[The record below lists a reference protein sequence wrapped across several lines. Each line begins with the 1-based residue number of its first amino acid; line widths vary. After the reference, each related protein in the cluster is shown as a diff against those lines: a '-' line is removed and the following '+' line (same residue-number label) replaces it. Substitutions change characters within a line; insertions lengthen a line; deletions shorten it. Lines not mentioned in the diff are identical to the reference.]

1 MQDLRVIGV
10 DDGALLL
17 SSDDGDRFRVAIDEV
32 LHSTLRRSA
41 APPSTGPK
49 LAPRDIQAQIRS
61 GLTADEVA
69 AVTGASVEYI
79 QKFEGPVLAERQFII
94 ESALN
99 VPVHTALEDTIGQGS
114 TFGAVIRARLQDLGA
129 TGERW
134 ASWKEIDAGWVV
146 KLEFI
151 ASDIEHDARWQY
163 EPKKA
168 ALAPT
173 NSEAKTLSQQGELPG
188 GLIPR
193 LRAVGGEER
202 AQDASRFDSGAFDVS
217 WRGSESRGS
226 DSRRDTAP
234 QPESKPF
241 SRAQESS
248 PEAASA
254 AIKRA
259 PVEARPSNETAD
271 LLEALR
277 RRRGEREAA
286 TWSEIE
292 PTSDDLAVGKPAG
305 GGIRLVDVPLVEFD
319 DAREPSVDPAAPAP
333 APSAPPAR
341 GSGKK
346 GRAAMPSWDEIVFG
360 ARSDDDPA

>member
-1 MQDLRVIGV
+1 M
-10 DDGALLL
+10 
-17 SSDDGDRFRVAIDEV
+17 
-32 LHSTLRRSA
+32 
-41 APPSTGPK
+41 
-49 LAPRDIQAQIRS
+49 
-61 GLTADEVA
+61 
-69 AVTGASVEYI
+69 
-79 QKFEGPVLAERQFII
+79 LAERQFII

-151 ASDIEHDARWQY
+151 AADIAHDARWQY

-241 SRAQESS
+241 SRRTGVLAGGSVGRHQ
-248 PEAASA
+248 
-254 AIKRA
+254 
-259 PVEARPSNETAD
+259 ARPGGGAS
-271 LLEALR
+271 LERDR
-277 RRRGEREAA
+277 R
-286 TWSEIE
+286 
-292 PTSDDLAVGKPAG
+292 PAG
-305 GGIRLVDVPLVEFD
+305 G
-319 DAREPSVDPAAPAP
+319 APAP
-333 APSAPPAR
+333 QRRTR
-341 GSGKK
+341 GGHLV
-346 GRAAMPSWDEIVFG
+346 GDRAHQ
-360 ARSDDDPA
+360 

>member
-151 ASDIEHDARWQY
+151 AADIAHDARWQY

-202 AQDASRFDSGAFDVS
+202 AQDASRFDSGAFDTS
-217 WRGSESRGS
+217 WRSP

-234 QPESKPF
+234 QPESKSF
-241 SRAQESS
+241 GRSQESS

-292 PTSDDLAVGKPAG
+292 PTSDDLAIGKPAG
-305 GGIRLVDVPLVEFD
+305 GGIRLVDVPLVELD
-319 DAREPSVDPAAPAP
+319 EAVEPGAEPGAAAPQP
-333 APSAPPAR
+333 APR